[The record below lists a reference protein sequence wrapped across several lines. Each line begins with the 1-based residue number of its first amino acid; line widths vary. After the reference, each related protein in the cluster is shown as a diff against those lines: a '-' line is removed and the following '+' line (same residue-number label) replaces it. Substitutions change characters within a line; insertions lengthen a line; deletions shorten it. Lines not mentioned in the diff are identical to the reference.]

1 MQICL
6 QIFVYFSMP
15 GRLSNG
21 NTKMLKECKPKWSS
35 SYRPEWIDESDRC
48 LEVEERKWGQVKRE
62 LGSEGRSSWGRR
74 TSGQNWTS
82 QIVSLHLHAQ

>member
-21 NTKMLKECKPKWSS
+21 NTKMLKNANQN
-35 SYRPEWIDESDRC
+35 
-48 LEVEERKWGQVKRE
+48 GHQVI
-62 LGSEGRSSWGRR
+62 
-74 TSGQNWTS
+74 GQNGLTRVTDAWRLRKGS
-82 QIVSLHLHAQ
+82 GAK

>member
-21 NTKMLKECKPKWSS
+21 NTKMLKNENQNGHQVIRQNGLMRVTDAW
-35 SYRPEWIDESDRC
+35 R
-48 LEVEERKWGQVKRE
+48 LRK
-62 LGSEGRSSWGRR
+62 GSG
-74 TSGQNWTS
+74 
-82 QIVSLHLHAQ
+82 AK